1 MVTPPSTLARNASES
16 NLDFD
21 AFATTESV
29 HASVRLDY
37 RKTGAV
43 TASLSIMVGT
53 EPKQLGHTPAALLR
67 PLPECASY
75 EVCCNK
81 ARPRNSRR
89 ALSGSR
95 APAPRDRARD
105 HKSQCAGRID

>member
-1 MVTPPSTLARNASES
+1 MVTPPSTLARNASGS

-43 TASLSIMVGT
+43 TASLSTMFGT
-53 EPKQLGHTPAALLR
+53 EPKQLGHTPAASLSRGRYRSAQATRFATMPDQETPAERYRGLAHQR
-67 PLPECASY
+67 PEI
-75 EVCCNK
+75 
-81 ARPRNSRR
+81 ARSQISMR
-89 ALSGSR
+89 GS
-95 APAPRDRARD
+95 
-105 HKSQCAGRID
+105 H